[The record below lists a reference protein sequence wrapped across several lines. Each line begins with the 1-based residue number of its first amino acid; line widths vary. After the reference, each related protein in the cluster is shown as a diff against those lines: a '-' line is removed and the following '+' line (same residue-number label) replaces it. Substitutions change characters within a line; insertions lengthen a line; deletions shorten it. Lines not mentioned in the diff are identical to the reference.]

1 VNASDKLDGT
11 FSGRLVLAALV
22 LAMAL
27 AGCNSVDELGS
38 PGAGFTGPTN
48 TPIPAFANLKNGSE
62 EDFILNVGRRVYFK
76 AGSAELDDTARMTLD
91 RQAAWL
97 IEHPRWYVKLQGHAD
112 DPGNNGSL
120 STRRAE
126 NAMAYLTSKGVSAD
140 RMWAKGYGRER
151 LVRDCPELVCQSQNR
166 RVVSNLREKL
176 EDHVIAQRSGLTG
189 Q

>member
-1 VNASDKLDGT
+1 MNASNRSHRSL
-11 FSGRLVLAALV
+11 SGRAAIAALV
-22 LAMAL
+22 LAATV

-48 TPIPAFANLKNGSE
+48 TPIPAFANLKAGSE
-62 EDFILNVGRRVYFK
+62 EDFIFNIGRRVYFR
-76 AGSAELDDTARMTLD
+76 AGSAEIDDTARMTLD

-97 IEHPRWYVKLQGHAD
+97 INHPRWYVKLQGHAD
-112 DPGNNGSL
+112 DPGNNGGL
-120 STRRAE
+120 STQRAE
-126 NAMAYLTSKGVSAD
+126 NVMNYLASKGVSRE
-140 RMWAKGYGRER
+140 RMWAKGYGRQR

-176 EDHVIAQRSGLTG
+176 EDHVIAQRNRLNV